1 MFLGE
6 LIFFGE
12 IYYPLDSKWTYIEN
26 THRRR
31 SFLLQ
36 LINVIL

>member
-26 THRRR
+26 TPRRR